1 MEALMGTAGSRR
13 SFFKQAGVGGAAG
26 LLATFGAGIQQAVEA
41 QSVASKPSDLKI
53 TKVST
58 AFATRSQ
65 RRMFVKVETNQG
77 ITGYGE
83 GTDAVVGGYYLS
95 SVFGTQVTGKNPL
108 DVNRLFEDLRRVT
121 QDNVF
126 SGAQGGTFI
135 AVLSGLEI
143 ALWDLAG
150 KALNVPVYRL
160 LGGRFRDAVHM
171 YTHPRSNGGTPEQ
184 IAASCLEAKTKGFD
198 AVKFWIDRP
207 SDPNKQDVYNNTANP
222 KEIDRI
228 VKTVAAVRGAVGDD
242 MEIMIEMHTRFDLPT
257 AIRLVHDFEPF
268 RPLWVEEPVPAENMD
283 ALREVTAS
291 TNIPVCVGENLSLAH
306 QFQALLDKKAADII
320 MPDIQKCGGLGEGQR
335 IANLAHLHYVPFA
348 PHMVSSPLGMIA
360 SAHLCASIPNF
371 LMLESNQ
378 STQYDGIV
386 PNAPAIEK
394 GFLKVPD
401 GPGLGVDLNE
411 EALRR
416 IATPGIPFFE

>member
-1 MEALMGTAGSRR
+1 MGTDGSRR

-26 LLATFGAGIQQAVEA
+26 LLATFGAGIQRAVEA

-160 LGGRFRDAVHM
+160 LGGKFRDAVHM
-171 YTHPRSNGGTPEQ
+171 YTHPRSNAGTPEQ

-228 VKTVAAVRGAVGDD
+228 VKTVAAVRSAVGDD

-257 AIRLVHDFEPF
+257 AIRLVRDFEPF

-291 TNIPVCVGENLSLAH
+291 TSIPVCVGENLSLAH

-378 STQYDGIV
+378 GTQFADVV

-394 GFLKVPD
+394 GFLKLPD

-411 EALRR
+411 DALRR